1 MPYRKSILLT
11 VVALIVLL
19 ASPWSAV
26 AEEIELTIYSSPECG
41 HCEMVREQV
50 LTPLKEQYGDGLILA
65 FVDVSTPAGLEEL
78 EAVESKLDKPNN
90 PLPVIVVDGQQI
102 VASEDLFEIE
112 DELTALLSERLGQQP
127 DTAEATTTVDSA
139 TSTPLPTTDATK
151 GGSSAATI
159 HVAYVKKEGC
169 DDCSRAR
176 LVLDALGEEFEALSI
191 TPFDNVRDAE
201 LVEAM
206 GAHLSLP
213 PNRRL
218 IAPSIYVGDD
228 ALVGDEITTKN
239 VRQLLGKYEYTGA
252 SPFWKEL
259 DVRSGKRRILER
271 FRTMGPLTVAA
282 AALVDGVNPCAFAT
296 ILFFVSYLAISN
308 RRRKELLAI
317 GLAFTV
323 GVFVTYFAI
332 GLGAMS
338 LLRIANTI
346 RIVGLVLYGL
356 MALSCFVLAGLSVHD
371 YFLARQ
377 GKLHEMRLNLPEPLR
392 ERIKGRIRA
401 TSGAFVGTAFVSG
414 LVVSLLEL
422 ACTGQVYL
430 PTISFVVGIPQMRG
444 YAIAYLLLYN
454 LVFVLPLLAV
464 LLLAVYGVS
473 AKQFQDWFVE
483 NAARSKLI
491 MSVLFVLLGGLLL
504 IQVLSF

>member
-1 MPYRKSILLT
+1 MHRYKPILL
-11 VVALIVLL
+11 VVTTIILL
-19 ASPWSAV
+19 LVTPWPV
-26 AEEIELTIYSSPECG
+26 TAEKTELKIYFSPECG

-50 LTPLKEQYGDGLILA
+50 LTPLKEAYGDKLTLI
-65 FVDVSTPAGLEEL
+65 FVDVSTPEGLQQL
-78 EAVESKLDKPNN
+78 ESVERRLGRLNN
-90 PLPVIVVDGQQI
+90 PLPVIVVDERI
-102 VASEDLFEIE
+102 IASEDLFQIQ
-112 DELTALLSERLGQQP
+112 DELEAILRERLGEQTESP
-127 DTAEATTTVDSA
+127 EAT
-139 TSTPLPTTDATK
+139 PTITDAVPTETPPPEATAS
-151 GGSSAATI
+151 GSSVPTI

-176 LVLDALGEEFEALSI
+176 LVLQALNGEFKGVRVTA
-191 TPFDNVRDAE
+191 FDNVHDAE
-201 LVEAM
+201 RVEAM
-206 GAHLSLP
+206 GEHLDLP

-228 ALVGDEITTKN
+228 VLVGDEITTEN
-239 VRQLLGKYEYTGA
+239 VRQLLAKYEDSGA
-252 SPFWKEL
+252 SAFWKDL
-259 DVRSGKRRILER
+259 DIASGKRHILER
-271 FRTMGPLTVAA
+271 FESMGPLTVAT

-296 ILFFVSYLAISN
+296 ILFFVSYLAISR

-317 GLAFTV
+317 GLAFTA

-346 RIVGLVLYGL
+346 RVVGLVLYGL

-377 GKLHEMRLNLPEPLR
+377 GKLHDMRLNLLDPLR

-401 TSGAFVGTAFVSG
+401 TSSAFVGTAFVSG
-414 LVVSLLEL
+414 LIVSLLEL

-430 PTISFVVGIPQMRG
+430 PTISFAVGVPQMRA
-444 YAIAYLLLYN
+444 YAIAYLALYN

-491 MSVLFVLLGGLLL
+491 MSVLFVLLGCLLL
-504 IQVLSF
+504 VQFLNF

>member
-1 MPYRKSILLT
+1 
-11 VVALIVLL
+11 
-19 ASPWSAV
+19 
-26 AEEIELTIYSSPECG
+26 
-41 HCEMVREQV
+41 
-50 LTPLKEQYGDGLILA
+50 
-65 FVDVSTPAGLEEL
+65 
-78 EAVESKLDKPNN
+78 
-90 PLPVIVVDGQQI
+90 
-102 VASEDLFEIE
+102 
-112 DELTALLSERLGQQP
+112 
-127 DTAEATTTVDSA
+127 
-139 TSTPLPTTDATK
+139 
-151 GGSSAATI
+151 
-159 HVAYVKKEGC
+159 
-169 DDCSRAR
+169 
-176 LVLDALGEEFEALSI
+176 
-191 TPFDNVRDAE
+191 
-201 LVEAM
+201 M

-377 GKLHEMRLNLPEPLR
+377 GKLREMRLNLPEPLR